1 MSFKLIAIRPL
12 SECNSNFLKNLQP
25 NYIYQLDQ
33 NYNFYDSN
41 NKILNNTVSEN
52 LIERINIKKNQVNDL
67 YDLKFSVP
75 LLDCEKFVKINI
87 SAIVGKNGSGK
98 SSLVE
103 LLYVA
108 FYKISR
114 ICKIIDFSS
123 TDDKKQAQ
131 KGISNIDQVIKT
143 KTVEKEDLKLLD
155 SEISSVKKGLDKVL
169 ELEKNRIIYDEGTD
183 KINVEFIYS
192 IGDKTYILRL
202 KDDALSLKSLTD
214 NRTYDINSYE
224 EFKNNLSMLF
234 YNLVINY
241 SLYGLNSEESGKWI
255 EKIFHKNDS
264 YQTPIVLNP
273 FRDKGNIDINSENYL
288 VRSRLMSLLFD
299 KKVNNKELAKN
310 KTVTRIKLSFSEKSN
325 SDFAKLQED
334 FENKI
339 FPELYRTF
347 FKKEDSTT
355 FIVKTGILYKKTQEY
370 ILRKI
375 TLIPERYPTFKD
387 YYDENNLLNVEK
399 IDGFIQQLY
408 TDRSHITLKLRQ
420 ALNFYEY
427 QDYVDDKIINE
438 EKTFEIKDLE
448 NKINSY
454 EYPFLDLIDLVPP
467 SFFKFELYFDSSE
480 ENNFSNLSSGEK
492 QKIFSL
498 NSVVYHL
505 RNLISVNFNSRKEEL
520 LVYNNFNIIL
530 DEIELYYHPELQRTF
545 ISDLLDYLKK
555 IDYNNLEVLPNLNII
570 FITHSP
576 FILSDIPAKNILFLK
591 SNENE
596 STAVLENKKS
606 FGANIHELLGDNF
619 FLSDDDIYIGEFA
632 KTKISETIDWLNIL
646 KQKKL
651 KLSKLEEKEQNE
663 NLTDPKLSEKL
674 EIIDSIRNLS
684 ALSNQHLELIDLIDE
699 PIIKNK
705 LLEMYSEI
713 FGNAVRKE
721 YLEKEKDRIIKEI
734 EGLS

>member
-41 NKILNNTVSEN
+41 DLILNDIVSDN
-52 LIERINIKKNQVNDL
+52 LIKRIEIKRNQINNL
-67 YDLKFSVP
+67 YDLKYSIP

-114 ICKIIDFSS
+114 ICEIIDFSS
-123 TDDKKQAQ
+123 TDDKQQAQ
-131 KGISNIDQVIKT
+131 KGISNIDQFVD
-143 KTVEKEDLKLLD
+143 KEDVKLLD
-155 SEISSVKKGLDKVL
+155 LEISSVKNKLDKVL
-169 ELEKNRIIYDEGTD
+169 KLEKNRIIYDEDTD

-192 IGDKTYILRL
+192 IDDHTYVLRL
-202 KDDALSLKSLTD
+202 ENGVLSLKSMTD
-214 NRTYDINSYE
+214 KHTYEIDSYK
-224 EFKNNLSMLF
+224 EFKNNLSKLF

-299 KKVNNKELAKN
+299 KKINNKELAKD

-325 SDFAKLQED
+325 SDFTKLQED

-347 FKKEDSTT
+347 FKKEDSTK
-355 FIVKTGILYKKTQEY
+355 FVVKTGILYKKTLEY

-387 YYDENNLLNVEK
+387 YYDENNLLDVEK
-399 IDGFIQQLY
+399 IDGFIKQLY

-427 QDYVDDKIINE
+427 QDYIDDKIINE

-454 EYPFLDLIDLVPP
+454 EYPFPDLIDLVPP

-498 NSVVYHL
+498 NSIVYHL

-545 ISDLLDYLKK
+545 IFDLLNYLNK
-555 IDYNNLEVLPNLNII
+555 IDYSSLKTSPNLNII

-591 SNENE
+591 SNENK

-619 FLSDDDIYIGEFA
+619 FLTDDDIYIGEFA
-632 KTKISETIDWLNIL
+632 KNKISDTIDWLNIL
-646 KQKKL
+646 KEKKIN
-651 KLSKLEEKEQNE
+651 LSELEENELLTEQEALEKEE
-663 NLTDPKLSEKL
+663 LIK
-674 EIIDSIRNLS
+674 SIHNLS
-684 ALSNQHLELIDLIDE
+684 ALSKQHLELIEIIDE

-705 LLEMYSEI
+705 LIEMYSEM

>member
-12 SECNSNFLKNLQP
+12 SECNSKFLKNLKH
-25 NYIYQLDQ
+25 NYIYQINQ
-33 NYNFYDSN
+33 NYDFYDSN
-41 NKILNNTVSEN
+41 DIILNDTVSEN
-52 LIERINIKKNQVNDL
+52 LIKRIDIKRNQINDL

-75 LLDCEKFVKINI
+75 LLDCEKSVKINI
-87 SAIVGKNGSGK
+87 SAVVGKNGSGK

-114 ICKIIDFSS
+114 ICKIIDFSNK
-123 TDDKKQAQ
+123 DANQQAQ
-131 KGISNIDQVIKT
+131 KGISTIDQLIET
-143 KTVEKEDLKLLD
+143 KTINKEDVKLLD
-155 SEISSVKKGLDKVL
+155 LEISSVKNGLDKLL
-169 ELEKNRIIYDEGTD
+169 ELEKDRIKYDEGTD

-192 IGDKTYILRL
+192 IDDHTYILRL
-202 KDDALSLKSLTD
+202 EDGALSLRSLTD
-214 NRTYDINSYE
+214 NHTYKINSYE
-224 EFKNNLSMLF
+224 EFKNNLSKLF

-299 KKVNNKELAKN
+299 KKINNKELAKN

-325 SDFAKLQED
+325 SDFTNLQEE

-347 FKKEDSTT
+347 FKKEESNK
-355 FIVKTGILYKKTQEY
+355 FIVKTGILYKKTLEY

-375 TLIPERYPTFKD
+375 TLIPERYPTFKE

-427 QDYVDDKIINE
+427 QDYVDDNIINE
-438 EKTFEIKDLE
+438 ERTFEIIELE

-454 EYPFLDLIDLVPP
+454 EYPFPDLIDLVPP

-480 ENNFSNLSSGEK
+480 ENSFSNLSSGEK

-498 NSVVYHL
+498 NSVLYHL

-591 SNENE
+591 SNENK
-596 STAVLENKKS
+596 STTVLENKKS

-632 KTKISETIDWLNIL
+632 KNKISDTIDWLNIL
-646 KQKKL
+646 KEKKIN
-651 KLSKLEEKEQNE
+651 LSELEENELLTEQETLEKEE
-663 NLTDPKLSEKL
+663 LIK
-674 EIIDSIRNLS
+674 SIHNLS
-684 ALSNQHLELIDLIDE
+684 ALNKQHLELIEIIDE

-705 LLEMYSEI
+705 LLEMYSEM

-734 EGLS
+734 ESLS

>member
-214 NRTYDINSYE
+214 NHTYDINSYE
-224 EFKNNLSMLF
+224 EFKNNLSKLF

-299 KKVNNKELAKN
+299 KKINNKELAKN

-325 SDFAKLQED
+325 SDFTKLQEH

-347 FKKEDSTT
+347 FKKEDSIK
-355 FIVKTGILYKKTQEY
+355 FLVKTGILYKKTLEY

-387 YYDENNLLNVEK
+387 YYDENNLLDVEK
-399 IDGFIQQLY
+399 IDGFIHQLY
-408 TDRSHITLKLRQ
+408 TDRSHIKLKLRQ

-438 EKTFEIKDLE
+438 ERTFEIKELE

-454 EYPFLDLIDLVPP
+454 EYPFPDLIDLIPP
-467 SFFKFELYFDSSE
+467 SFFKFELYFDSTE

-591 SNENE
+591 SNENK

-619 FLSDDDIYIGEFA
+619 FLTDDDIYIGEFA
-632 KTKISETIDWLNIL
+632 KNKISDTIDWLNIL
-646 KQKKL
+646 KEKKIN
-651 KLSKLEEKEQNE
+651 LSELEENELLTEQETLEKEE
-663 NLTDPKLSEKL
+663 LIK
-674 EIIDSIRNLS
+674 SIHNLS
-684 ALSNQHLELIDLIDE
+684 ALNKQHLELIEIIDE

-705 LLEMYSEI
+705 LIEMYSEM

>member
-12 SECNSNFLKNLQP
+12 SKCNSNFLKNLQP

-41 NKILNNTVSEN
+41 DVILNDIVSEN
-52 LIERINIKKNQVNDL
+52 MIKRIEIKRSQINDL
-67 YDLKFSVP
+67 YDLKYSIP

-123 TDDKKQAQ
+123 TDDKQKAQ
-131 KGISNIDQVIKT
+131 NGISNINQLIET
-143 KTVEKEDLKLLD
+143 KTVDKEDLKLLD
-155 SEISSVKKGLDKVL
+155 SEISSVKNGLDKVL

-192 IGDKTYILRL
+192 IGAQTYILRL
-202 KDDALSLKSLTD
+202 KDGALSLESLTD
-214 NRTYDINSYE
+214 NHTYEINSYT
-224 EFKNNLSMLF
+224 EFKNNLSNLF

-299 KKVNNKELAKN
+299 KKINNKELAKN

-325 SDFAKLQED
+325 SDFTKLQED

-347 FKKEDSTT
+347 FKKEDSIK
-355 FIVKTGILYKKTQEY
+355 FVVKTGILYKKTLEY

-387 YYDENNLLNVEK
+387 YYDENNLLDVEK
-399 IDGFIQQLY
+399 IDGFILQLY

-438 EKTFEIKDLE
+438 ERTFEIEELE

-454 EYPFLDLIDLVPP
+454 EYPFPDLIDLVPP
-467 SFFKFELYFDSSE
+467 SFFKFELYFDSTE

-545 ISDLLDYLKK
+545 IFDLLNYLNK
-555 IDYNNLEVLPNLNII
+555 IDYSNLKASPNLNII

-591 SNENE
+591 SNENK

-632 KTKISETIDWLNIL
+632 KNKISETIDWLNIL
-646 KQKKL
+646 KGKKID
-651 KLSKLEEKEQNE
+651 LSELEENELLTEQQTLEKEE
-663 NLTDPKLSEKL
+663 LIK
-674 EIIDSIRNLS
+674 SIHNLS
-684 ALSNQHLELIDLIDE
+684 ALNKQHLELIEIIDE

-705 LLEMYSEI
+705 LLEMYSEM

>member
-12 SECNSNFLKNLQP
+12 SECNSKFLKNLQP

-41 NKILNNTVSEN
+41 DLILNDIVSDN
-52 LIERINIKKNQVNDL
+52 LIKRIEIKRNQINNL
-67 YDLKFSVP
+67 YDLKYSIP

-114 ICKIIDFSS
+114 ICEIIDFSS
-123 TDDKKQAQ
+123 TDDKQQAQ
-131 KGISNIDQVIKT
+131 KGISNIDQFVD
-143 KTVEKEDLKLLD
+143 KEDVKLLD
-155 SEISSVKKGLDKVL
+155 LEISSVKKGLDKVL
-169 ELEKNRIIYDEGTD
+169 ELEKNRIIYDEDTD

-192 IGDKTYILRL
+192 IDDHTYVLRL
-202 KDDALSLKSLTD
+202 ENGVLSLKSMID
-214 NRTYDINSYE
+214 KHTYEIDSYK
-224 EFKNNLSMLF
+224 EFKNNLSKLF

-299 KKVNNKELAKN
+299 KKINNKELAKD

-325 SDFAKLQED
+325 SDFTKLQED

-347 FKKEDSTT
+347 FKKEDSTK
-355 FIVKTGILYKKTQEY
+355 FVVKTGILYKKTLEY

-387 YYDENNLLNVEK
+387 YYDENNLLDVEK
-399 IDGFIQQLY
+399 IDGFIKQLY

-427 QDYVDDKIINE
+427 QDYIDDKIINE

-454 EYPFLDLIDLVPP
+454 EYPFPDLIDLVPP

-498 NSVVYHL
+498 NSIVYHL

-545 ISDLLDYLKK
+545 IFDLLNYLNK
-555 IDYNNLEVLPNLNII
+555 IDYSSLKTSPNLNII

-591 SNENE
+591 SNENK

-619 FLSDDDIYIGEFA
+619 FLTDDDIYIGEFA
-632 KTKISETIDWLNIL
+632 KNKISDTIDWLNIL
-646 KQKKL
+646 KEKKIN
-651 KLSKLEEKEQNE
+651 LSELEENELLTEQEELEKEE
-663 NLTDPKLSEKL
+663 LIK
-674 EIIDSIRNLS
+674 SIHNLS
-684 ALSNQHLELIDLIDE
+684 ALSKQHLELIEIIDE

-705 LLEMYSEI
+705 LIEMYSEM

>member
-12 SECNSNFLKNLQP
+12 SECNSKFLKNLQP

-41 NKILNNTVSEN
+41 DLILNDIVSDN
-52 LIERINIKKNQVNDL
+52 LIKRIEIKRNQINNL
-67 YDLKFSVP
+67 YDLKYSIP

-114 ICKIIDFSS
+114 ICEIIDFSS
-123 TDDKKQAQ
+123 TDDKQQAQ
-131 KGISNIDQVIKT
+131 KGISNIDQFVD
-143 KTVEKEDLKLLD
+143 KEDVKLLD
-155 SEISSVKKGLDKVL
+155 LEISSVKKGLDKVL
-169 ELEKNRIIYDEGTD
+169 ELEKNRIIYDEDTD

-192 IGDKTYILRL
+192 IDDHTYVLRL
-202 KDDALSLKSLTD
+202 ENGVLSLKSMID
-214 NRTYDINSYE
+214 KHTYEIDSYK
-224 EFKNNLSMLF
+224 EFKNNLSKLF

-299 KKVNNKELAKN
+299 KKINNKELAKD

-325 SDFAKLQED
+325 SDFTKLQED

-347 FKKEDSTT
+347 FKKEDSTK
-355 FIVKTGILYKKTQEY
+355 FVVKTGILYKKTLEY

-387 YYDENNLLNVEK
+387 YYDENNLLDVEK
-399 IDGFIQQLY
+399 IDGFIKQLY

-427 QDYVDDKIINE
+427 QDYIDDKIINE

-454 EYPFLDLIDLVPP
+454 EYPFPDLIDLVPP

-498 NSVVYHL
+498 NSIVYHL

-545 ISDLLDYLKK
+545 IFDLLNYLNK
-555 IDYNNLEVLPNLNII
+555 IDYSSLKTSPNLNII

-591 SNENE
+591 SNENK

-619 FLSDDDIYIGEFA
+619 FLTDDDIYIGEFA
-632 KTKISETIDWLNIL
+632 KNKISDTIDWLNIL
-646 KQKKL
+646 KEKKIN
-651 KLSKLEEKEQNE
+651 LSELEENELLTEQEELEKEE
-663 NLTDPKLSEKL
+663 LIK
-674 EIIDSIRNLS
+674 SIHNHS
-684 ALSNQHLELIDLIDE
+684 ALSKQHLELIEIIDE

-705 LLEMYSEI
+705 LIEMYSEM